1 MRSCKCLQVK
11 KVTCWNSREAWKLQI
26 VRMHSLQI
34 SNADW
39 THPCF
44 GIQCFSDFRSKV
56 RLPGHEWIWPPT
68 WSENPCDTSMVCIC
82 LQSSMV
88 ADYWCLLMLLRHIDY
103 WGYVWISVRTRK
115 IAIPCWLLLPFCT
128 LFLPL
133 DIGLFSFRCSCSFH
147 ILVQSAIGHHG
158 PMAPCTFITFHTL
171 VAVRWD
177 TEKIWL
183 GRLTGR
189 VSREGT
195 TSPALALNTSLWN
208 SQTTIGP
215 LDWPLIRGLS
225 AVDKVLFW
233 QNSST
238 YSTFWDSHQV
248 PGAPNSEPTLPQRKH
263 SKTKT

>member
-1 MRSCKCLQVK
+1 M
-11 KVTCWNSREAWKLQI
+11 TCWNSQEAWKLQI

-44 GIQCFSDFRSKV
+44 GIQCFFDFRSKV

-68 WSENPCDTSMVCIC
+68 WSENQRISVTHQWFVFVCSPAW
-82 LQSSMV
+82 LQIID
-88 ADYWCLLMLLRHIDY
+88 AYWCFWDILTIEAMFGLVLGLARLPYHVDSCCLSAHFSY
-103 WGYVWISVRTRK
+103 HWILV
-115 IAIPCWLLLPFCT
+115 
-128 LFLPL
+128 
-133 DIGLFSFRCSCSFH
+133 SFH
-147 ILVQSAIGHHG
+147 SAAVAAFTFWFSLRSAT
-158 PMAPCTFITFHTL
+158 MAPCTFITFHTL

-208 SQTTIGP
+208 SNNHWTIRLTT
-215 LDWPLIRGLS
+215 
-225 AVDKVLFW
+225 
-233 QNSST
+233 NSST
-238 YSTFWDSHQV
+238 VCSRQGPVLT
-248 PGAPNSEPTLPQRKH
+248 E
-263 SKTKT
+263 